1 MKDTTIVNLQMENLR
16 ILSKA
21 RKKYQD
27 LTVTEN
33 GKVIADGKEHTNL
46 NRLLRTRFNLQ
57 KEILLDMLSDI
68 KLTEKDTDKN
78 YVTLANRKYKIQIT
92 ELGINVTEKGKTTTL
107 YNDSEI
113 GKYFNIGA

>member
-1 MKDTTIVNLQMENLR
+1 MKDITIANLQMENLR

-46 NRLLRTRFNLQ
+46 NRLLRARFNLQ
-57 KEILLDMLSDI
+57 KEILLDMLSELD
-68 KLTEKDTDKN
+68 LSEKDTDKN
-78 YVTLANRKYKIQIT
+78 YITLANKEKQIQIT
-92 ELGINVTEKGKTTTL
+92 ELGINVTENNKTTTL
-107 YNDSEI
+107 YNESEI
-113 GKYFNIGA
+113 RKYFKIGA